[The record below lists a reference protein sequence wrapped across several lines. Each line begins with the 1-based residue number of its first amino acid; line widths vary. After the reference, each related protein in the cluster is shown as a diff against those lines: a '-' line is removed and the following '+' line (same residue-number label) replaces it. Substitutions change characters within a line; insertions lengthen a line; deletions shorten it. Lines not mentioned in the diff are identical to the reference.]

1 MGKVKREMF
10 CFVSVAFIS
19 VVLAGR
25 VFAFTEY
32 PIGDPQEREGME
44 IAAVYFQPVAMEPMM
59 GLPPEKA
66 DLHLECDI
74 KATKENKVGF
84 GAGEWI
90 PYLTISYKLKNTN
103 NGETIEGTFMPMNAD
118 DGPHYGANIKMA
130 GAGNY
135 KLVFSIE
142 SPLKQDFM
150 LHTDPE
156 TGVPGRFWRKPIV
169 VEWDFPYVPRKW

>member
-1 MGKVKREMF
+1 MRRAKFNIFGF
-10 CFVSVAFIS
+10 ILAAFVLSF
-19 VVLAGR
+19 LAGSA
-25 VFAFTEY
+25 FGFTEY
-32 PIGDPQEREGME
+32 PIGDPQEVENME
-44 IAAVYFQPVAMEPMM
+44 IAAVYFQPVPMEPMM
-59 GLPPEKA
+59 GLTPEKS

-74 KATKENKVGF
+74 KATAGNKVGF

-90 PYLTISYKLKNTN
+90 PYLTISYKLTNTN
-103 NGETIEGTFMPMNAD
+103 NGQVIEGTFMPMNAD

-135 KLVFSIE
+135 KVTFIIE
-142 SPLKQDFM
+142 SPIKKDFM
-150 LHTDPE
+150 LHTDSE